1 MKKLWLV
8 FIASALAFGVFAQDT
23 TKVAKPVAPPVKAK
37 GPSEAVLAHRRKLD
51 KEFAKYSRDH
61 LTLDLNG
68 TNWIYNKNAP
78 GFGGSA
84 TTTPLQTKWFS
95 RGIGVYFNWDF
106 RIKGS
111 RVSFAPGI
119 GYSCSNIYSRSKMI
133 QDSAGPIHFEPLPT
147 YVGDTSTKI
156 NKLTLQYFN
165 IPLELR
171 IRSDIDKFGN
181 CWKVAIGFK
190 LGVLVD
196 SHTKT
201 KMDQSGVEQVFV
213 VRRFHDF
220 SQWDA
225 GPTIRVGYSF
235 FNITATYGIV
245 NIFKPG
251 LQPPGSNGAHAFS
264 LGISFTAL

>member
-1 MKKLWLV
+1 MKKFLLLLFV
-8 FIASALAFGVFAQDT
+8 SSLGYGLFAQDT
-23 TKVAKPVAPPVKAK
+23 TKVTKPVAPPVKPK

-68 TNWIYNKNAP
+68 TNWIYNKNAAP
-78 GFGGSA
+78 WGGSSTNA
-84 TTTPLQTKWFS
+84 PFQSKWFS
-95 RGIGVYFNWDF
+95 RGINIYFNWDF

-119 GYSCSNIYSRSKMI
+119 GYSCSNIYSRDKMV

-156 NKLTLQYFN
+156 NKLCLQYLEV
-165 IPLELR
+165 PLELR
-171 IRSDIDKFGN
+171 FRTDPDKFNN

-190 LGVLVD
+190 GGVRVD
-196 SHTKT
+196 AHTKT
-201 KMDQSGVEQVFV
+201 RMDFPDGEKQVFV
-213 VRRFHDF
+213 VRRWSDF
-220 SQWDA
+220 DQWDA
-225 GPTIRVGYSF
+225 GPTLRVGYSF
-235 FNITATYGIV
+235 FNITATYGVINV
-245 NIFKPG
+245 FKPV
-251 LQPPGSNGAHAFS
+251 LNNPSAHAFS

>member
-1 MKKLWLV
+1 MKKLLLV
-8 FIASALAFGVFAQDT
+8 LIASSLAYGVFAQDT
-23 TKVAKPVAPPVKAK
+23 TKVTKPVAPPVKAK
-37 GPSEAVLAHRRKLD
+37 GPSEAVIAHRRKLD

-68 TNWIYNKNAP
+68 TNWIYNKNAA

-84 TTTPLQTKWFS
+84 TSTPLQTKWFS
-95 RGIGVYFNWDF
+95 RGIGIYFNWDF

-119 GYSCSNIYSRSKMI
+119 GYSCANIYSRSKMT
-133 QDSAGPIHFEPLPT
+133 QDSAGPIHFDPLPT

-156 NKLTLQYFN
+156 NKLTLQYLE

-190 LGVLVD
+190 GGVLVD

-201 KMDQSGVEQVFV
+201 KLDQHGVEQVYIT
-213 VRRFHDF
+213 RRFHDF
-220 SQWDA
+220 SQFEA
-225 GPTIRVGYSF
+225 GPTLRVGYSF

-245 NIFKPG
+245 NVFKSG
-251 LQPPGSNGAHAFS
+251 LGPTGGANAFS